1 MSKKE
6 IGCIRAGNFGPLHG
20 LDLCLRKTRAEN
32 HMAIMT
38 SSFSISSVFKTS
50 VHVKTQIRKLAVFK
64 FLRFEERFRKFSDEV
79 WTCLSLAALIS
90 VRENS
95 RPPSPPKAL
104 ARGIPP
110 ATSCIVFGIQRR
122 T

>member
-32 HMAIMT
+32 YMAIVT

-64 FLRFEERFRKFSDEV
+64 FLRFEERFRNF
-79 WTCLSLAALIS
+79 LQ
-90 VRENS
+90 NS
-95 RPPSPPKAL
+95 PMRCGRAFL
-104 ARGIPP
+104 
-110 ATSCIVFGIQRR
+110 
-122 T
+122 